1 MIRLTA
7 APGVS
12 ASTFVRERV
21 QIGEEAVAQH
31 ARQVCVGISHN
42 LRAIVRGSTERQ
54 VNRGGMSPESHG
66 FHGY

>member
-7 APGVS
+7 APGVI
-12 ASTFVRERV
+12 AGTFVRERLHPV
-21 QIGEEAVAQH
+21 EEAVAQH
-31 ARQVCVGISHN
+31 TRQVCVGISQN
-42 LRAIVRGSTERQ
+42 LRAIVHGSAERQ